1 MRLDRLWGQGR
12 TTKEHSGAIVALML
26 DASDTAALTS
36 AIPPGLEPETD
47 LHITLAYLGQAADL
61 TRQQCDDI
69 DGILGAIGSVF
80 GPIAGLVQGIGFF
93 NQDAA
98 GQRVLYASFDSP
110 QLPDLRQTVVGAF
123 KAAGVPMD
131 DTHGF
136 TPHITLAYA
145 PNGDQP
151 VVPDVPALKITFPAI
166 TRMFAGER
174 GDTLL
179 QGSALDTHPLTVTKQ
194 ADGAYR
200 WLLISSNSFQD
211 RDGEV
216 ISQKALEADVA
227 RADRT
232 GDYGPLLYWHLDGAP
247 DDQGRPTP
255 RAQLGDCDFNAMH
268 GHMLIESGTFKSA
281 QIGEHVKALAATHGV
296 SIGFRH
302 PTSEPGPDKV
312 FQTALRYER
321 SILPIEFASNI
332 LTAIVATEKESF
344 MVKEK
349 IDALRKVLGGDE
361 TLVNSVIEMADTKE
375 KAALLAGTRTKAK
388 KSDPKDGAADEP
400 PGEDAAADKPFS
412 KDEATDSTDP
422 KKAKKE
428 TTYLGDL
435 DPDAFLLKVK
445 EIVQAETG
453 ALRTE
458 FATALATQT
467 TTKATADAA
476 QAETLKAYETK
487 IDNLSGDIKKA
498 LDGVSELKG
507 ELPRALGESN
517 KGWRASRDGPEP
529 DETQKQAEPSP
540 DPFAKHWAGIQAA
553 AGRTPA

>member
-1 MRLDRLWGQGR
+1 MRFDRLWGKGR
-12 TTKEHSGAIVALML
+12 TTKEHSGAMVALML
-26 DASDTAALTS
+26 DVSDTAALTS
-36 AIPPGLEPETD
+36 AIPAGLQTETD

-61 TRQQCDDI
+61 TRQQCADI
-69 DGILGAIGSVF
+69 DGILSAIGTVF
-80 GPIAGLVQGIGFF
+80 GPITGMVQGIGFF

-110 QLPDLRQTVVGAF
+110 QLPDLRQTVVGALT
-123 KAAGVPMD
+123 AAGAPVD

-151 VVPDVPALKITFPAI
+151 VMPDVPALKITFPAI
-166 TRMFAGER
+166 TRMFGGER

-179 QGSALDTHPLTVTKQ
+179 HGDLADANPLTVTKQ

-200 WLLISSNSFQD
+200 WVLISSNAFQD

-216 ISQKALEADVA
+216 ISQKALEADVE

-232 GDYGPLLYWHLDGAP
+232 GEYGPLLYWHMDGAP

-255 RAQLGDCDFNAMH
+255 RVQLGDCDFNAMH
-268 GHMLIESGTFKSA
+268 NRMLIESGTFKSA
-281 QIGEHVKALAATHGV
+281 QIGEHFQALMPTQGV

-302 PTSEPGPDKV
+302 PISEPGPDGV

-321 SILPIEFASNI
+321 SILPIKYASNL
-332 LTAIVATEKESF
+332 LTAVVPAHKETN
-344 MVKEK
+344 MLKEK
-349 IDALRKVLGGDE
+349 VTALRQVLGGDE
-361 TLVNSVIEMADTKE
+361 ALVNSVIELADTKE
-375 KAALLAGTRTKAK
+375 KAALLAGMRTKAK
-388 KSDPKDGAADEP
+388 ADPKAGAADEP
-400 PGEDAAADKPFS
+400 PGDDAAADKPFS
-412 KDEATDSTDP
+412 KDEATDSEDP

-428 TTYLGDL
+428 TAYLGDL

-445 EIVQAETG
+445 EIVDAGNAT
-453 ALRTE
+453 LRTE
-458 FATALATQT
+458 FTAALGTQS
-467 TTKATADAA
+467 TTKAAADAA
-476 QAETLKAYETK
+476 LVETLKGYESK
-487 IDNLSGDIKKA
+487 IDGVAEKVKAA
-498 LDGVSELKG
+498 LDGVAELKG

-553 AGRTPA
+553 AGRPTAA